1 MADTVTIAPQIRQ
14 IDTLL
19 GGHDCLT
26 AGFLVEGP
34 RPALVETGARSS
46 TETVRRH
53 LRELG
58 LGPDDL
64 AWIILTHVHLDHAGA
79 VGDLAADFP
88 SATVVVHERGARHLA
103 DPTRLVDSAARV
115 YGELLDS
122 LYGRMLPVAPER
134 ILAAGDGQRIDLG
147 GGRRLTMVES
157 PGHAKHHQAILD
169 EETGTLLVGDAVGV
183 LLPGAPAL
191 RPAVPPPDF
200 DLELS
205 VASLHRFAALRPH
218 QVVLTHYGPLP
229 DAAGGLVEAEETLR
243 RWVEV
248 AERVS
253 RESEGAGIE
262 EVAAALTEAFVPP
275 PGAIDETARARMEL
289 LNGVHSNAA
298 GIVRYLQRRGSRP
311 EPRPA
316 EAGGGGG
323 GASSR

>member
-1 MADTVTIAPQIRQ
+1 MPETLMIAPRIRQ

-19 GGHDCLT
+19 GGQDCLT

-34 RPALVETGARSS
+34 RPALVETGARTS

-53 LRELG
+53 LHALG
-58 LGPDDL
+58 LGAGDL

-88 SATVVVHERGARHLA
+88 SATVVVHEQGARHLV

-134 ILAAGDGQRIDLG
+134 ILAAGDGQCIDLG
-147 GGRRLTMVES
+147 GGHRLTLVES
-157 PGHAKHHQAILD
+157 PGHAKHHQAVLD
-169 EETGTLLVGDAVGV
+169 EESGTLLVGDSVGV

-205 VASLHRFAALRPH
+205 VGSLHRYVELQPK

-229 DAAGGLVEAEETLR
+229 DAAAGLAEAEEALY
-243 RWVEV
+243 RWVEL
-248 AERVS
+248 AERVT
-253 RESEGAGIE
+253 RESDEAGVE
-262 EVAAALTEAFVPP
+262 EIAAAFTEAFVPP
-275 PGAIDETARARMEL
+275 PDELDEAVRARLEL

-298 GIVRYLQRRGSRP
+298 GIARYLAKRRVRAEGGVP
-311 EPRPA
+311 PR
-316 EAGGGGG
+316 
-323 GASSR
+323 